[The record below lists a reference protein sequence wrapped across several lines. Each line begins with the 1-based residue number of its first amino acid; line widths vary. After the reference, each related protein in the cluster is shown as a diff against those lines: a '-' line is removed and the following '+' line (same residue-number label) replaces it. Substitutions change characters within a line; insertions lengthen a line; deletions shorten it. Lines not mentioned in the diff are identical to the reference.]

1 MQSRSLKSKRYSES
15 IDSGR
20 LHQNNDLEA
29 GKWGKTCKRGPA
41 WSYDVKDT
49 QNVSCAISQ
58 ATSCPSRQCFID
70 QIQVQKPIIVLATDQ
85 MPDHTQNGQQ
95 SHQHRQQYYRQHH
108 QAIH

>member
-29 GKWGKTCKRGPA
+29 RKWGKTCKRGPA

-49 QNVSCAISQ
+49 
-58 ATSCPSRQCFID
+58 
-70 QIQVQKPIIVLATDQ
+70 
-85 MPDHTQNGQQ
+85 
-95 SHQHRQQYYRQHH
+95 
-108 QAIH
+108 